1 MTEYELTIEFESIG
15 IKQKEVSDEKLA
27 EWLEQTATE
36 IRQDAADDIE
46 RFKVE
51 REE

>member
-1 MTEYELTIEFESIG
+1 MSDNELTIEFGSLG
-15 IKQKEVSDEKLA
+15 IKQKKVSDKELA